1 MRRCSQVT
9 FRAHPLLEYANR
21 MHTHPGVRALSTTPT
36 MHLATY
42 STQRLSA
49 MLLAQVQLDEE
60 RSLARHEEF

>member
-1 MRRCSQVT
+1 
-9 FRAHPLLEYANR
+9 
-21 MHTHPGVRALSTTPT
+21 VRALSTTPT

-42 STQRLSA
+42 SMQRLSA